1 MEASRDFEF
10 LGSASRYHILCLYKE
25 LLGRIHLSKP
35 YSCVAMSFISK
46 NVVEIEI
53 ASIYGVR
60 SITASPRT
68 MSIPNP
74 HGQDLPPRG
83 AYPEIQ
89 FKVFYP
95 CRCHLLIVASPSRTR
110 IQCRNRVTRRRGN
123 HGVGTSKI
131 TGGYRRTTVSPI
143 VHAIYLGFS

>member
-1 MEASRDFEF
+1 
-10 LGSASRYHILCLYKE
+10 
-25 LLGRIHLSKP
+25 
-35 YSCVAMSFISK
+35 MSFISK

-53 ASIYGVR
+53 ASIYGVH

-89 FKVFYP
+89 FKVSYP
-95 CRCHLLIVASPSRTR
+95 YQCHLLIIASPSRTR

-123 HGVGTSKI
+123 NGVGTSKI
-131 TGGYRRTTVSPI
+131 TGGHRRTTVSPI
-143 VHAIYLGFS
+143 VHAIHLGIYDADDSELFRESQWARLHLIPLLEAENDRLVRGS